1 MERRI
6 RVYSRCGELMVE
18 YSFSSLI
25 RRRTMILGD
34 VGSGKTKLTHRLL
47 KEALTSEDPESIT
60 VIDIA
65 PGERIYNGRTI
76 GGVIADP
83 EIKLSG
89 VRLLKPGK
97 VNAPRYS
104 ARDRDELMRQVEE
117 NRVLIEETLDLY
129 LLKATPI
136 LFINDLSLYFQSG
149 RCEKARE
156 VMERAETF
164 VANAYHGEALG
175 EDLGTGVSVT
185 ERRVLEAFAA
195 RADILVHL

>member
-1 MERRI
+1 MA
-6 RVYSRCGELMVE
+6 E

-25 RRRTMILGD
+25 RKRTVILGD
-34 VGSGKTKLTHRLL
+34 LGAGKTKLTRRLL
-47 KEALTSEDPESIT
+47 KQALTTENPERIT

-65 PGERIYNGRTI
+65 PERRLFKGLVV

-83 EIKLSG
+83 EIILSG
-89 VRLLKPGK
+89 VRLLKPRE
-97 VNAPRYS
+97 VNAPRCS

-129 LLKATPI
+129 LHKATPI

-149 RCEKARE
+149 RFEKALE
-156 VMERAETF
+156 VMELAETF
-164 VANAYHGEALG
+164 VANAYHGEALE

-185 ERRVLEAFAA
+185 ERRVLESFAA
-195 RADILVHL
+195 KADVLVHL